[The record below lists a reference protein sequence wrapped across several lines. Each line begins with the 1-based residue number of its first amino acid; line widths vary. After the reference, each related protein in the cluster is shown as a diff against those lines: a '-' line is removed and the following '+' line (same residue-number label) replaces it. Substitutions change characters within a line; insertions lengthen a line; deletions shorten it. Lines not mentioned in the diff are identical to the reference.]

1 MSSNLAKKILL
12 TFKKT
17 VLSSKAAN
25 SNDLLRKLHFQKQK
39 ILARI
44 PAKSVARNAVHYI
57 SHNIR
62 RGNINTTKADLLHRI
77 DEAISHISGSTMQI
91 ASIGSKKIKRG
102 MVVYVHGFSES
113 ALSILIKAKREGIN
127 FEVHCTEERP
137 YLEGKLFASALS
149 KYKIPVKY
157 YADLAIR
164 QAMKRSDIVL
174 MGANIISENGQVYG
188 RIGSE
193 LIADVAERFDVPV
206 YICADTWKYSREVS
220 AEFDKNRS
228 LRPQKE
234 IWAKPPKSVTVLNYG
249 FEKIHPWL
257 ITGIISEIGIYKPHQ
272 LIFELKKNNLWMM

>member
-1 MSSNLAKKILL
+1 MSNNLAKKILL

-17 VLSSKAAN
+17 VVNSRARSS
-25 SNDLLRKLHFQKQK
+25 DELLRKLHFQKQK
-39 ILARI
+39 ILAGI
-44 PAKSVARNAVHYI
+44 PSKAIARNAIHYI

-62 RGNINTTKADLLHRI
+62 RANLSVAKADLIKRI
-77 DEAISHISGSTMQI
+77 NEAINHLNEAPIHIS
-91 ASIGSKKIKRG
+91 AIGSKKIKRG

-113 ALSILIKAKREGIN
+113 VLSVLLKAKKEGIN
-127 FEVHCTEERP
+127 FEVHCTEEKP
-137 YLEGKLFASALS
+137 YMEGKVLALALA

-157 YADLAIR
+157 YVDLAIR

-193 LIADVAERFDVPV
+193 LIADVAERYDVPV
-206 YICADTWKYSREVS
+206 YICSDTWKYSREV
-220 AEFDKNRS
+220 ANDFDKNRI

-234 IWAKPPKSVTVLNYG
+234 IWAKPPKTVTVLNYG

-257 ITGIISEIGIYKPHQ
+257 ITGIITELGIYKPHQ
-272 LIFELKKNNLWMM
+272 LIFELKKNNPWMK

>member
-1 MSSNLAKKILL
+1 MSNILAKKILL
-12 TFKKT
+12 TFKRT
-17 VLSSKAAN
+17 VLSSRAKEPN
-25 SNDLLRKLHFQKQK
+25 ELLKKLHFQKQK
-39 ILARI
+39 ILAGI
-44 PAKSVARNAVHYI
+44 PAKAVARNAVHYV

-62 RGNINTTKADLLHRI
+62 KNNINTTKADLLHRI
-77 DEAISHISGSTMQI
+77 DEAISHVTNSTAQI
-91 ASIGSKKIKRG
+91 ANIGSKKIKRG
-102 MVVYVHGFSES
+102 MVVYVHGFSGS
-113 ALSILIKAKREGIN
+113 VLNVLLKAKNEGIN
-127 FEVHCTEERP
+127 FEVHCTEEKP
-137 YLEGKLFASALS
+137 YMEGRMFAVALS
-149 KYKIPVKY
+149 KLKIPVKY

-206 YICADTWKYSREVS
+206 YICSDTWKYSREV
-220 AEFDKNRS
+220 ANDFDKNRI

-234 IWAKPPKSVTVLNYG
+234 IWAKPPKTVTVLNYG

-272 LIFELKKNNLWMM
+272 LIFELKKNGWMM